1 MADTRPVVFCSWGFP
16 EAGISLLRE
25 HFNVHVWDGPD
36 GAPREVLLREL
47 ADGAAAVLAL
57 PPSDRL
63 NPEAMAIAPN
73 LKVISGFGVGFD
85 YVDVAEATKR
95 GIAVCNTPGT
105 LTETTAD
112 QAWALMLGMARHVP
126 KGDRYVRSGEWKKY
140 EPALLLGTDIHGATL
155 GVIGMGAIGTAV
167 ARRGKGFGM
176 RILYSGRT
184 RRPEAEAETGATY
197 VPMDE
202 LLAQSDFVS
211 INCALNAETR
221 GLIGSRELGLMK
233 RTAILVNSAR
243 GAIVKQAELAGA
255 LNSGTIAGAA
265 IDVFEVEPIAPDDAL
280 LACYNAVFAPH
291 LGSATFATRSKMSR
305 LACENITA
313 VLHGQR
319 PPFLVNPDV
328 WKH

>member
-184 RRPEAEAETGATY
+184 RRLEAEAETGATY

-243 GAIVKQAELAGA
+243 GAIVKQPNWRRHSIRGRLPGRQ
-255 LNSGTIAGAA
+255 LM
-265 IDVFEVEPIAPDDAL
+265 
-280 LACYNAVFAPH
+280 C
-291 LGSATFATRSKMSR
+291 SR
-305 LACENITA
+305 LNRLRQMMHCSRAITQCSHRILGA
-313 VLHGQR
+313 PRSQRGQR
-319 PPFLVNPDV
+319 CRDLPARTSPPSFTGNVHHF
-328 WKH
+328 W